1 MMPDRAPQGGPPGTG
16 DIGVTAQENLRV
28 RLRSCPD
35 TDGIPKWRNAL
46 ANPLWLFFSI
56 LTLLPLLGKI
66 VHADSSLSRP
76 YPGDP
81 GMPPH
86 PATMLV
92 ASFEQ
97 FLGDQDI
104 EVFRR
109 NVTARYTE
117 ATLCR
122 VTHSHEIRARRA
134 AVLAL
139 GFNGGFGANATVGR
153 LLKDRDP
160 TVRSLAANA
169 LWAIWSRADSPE
181 NNAALEQVQTLIELG
196 RHREAIRRA
205 TQLIEVAPNFAEA
218 YNQRAIAH
226 YQTGHLNES
235 VSDCRRVLELNS
247 YHFGALSGMGQCHL
261 RLGQRREAIRT
272 FRRALEL
279 QPYSDGL
286 RETVAELE
294 AAGD

>member
-1 MMPDRAPQGGPPGTG
+1 VPGTG
-16 DIGVTAQENLRV
+16 DIRVTAQESP
-28 RLRSCPD
+28 RLRLRPD
-35 TDGIPKWRNAL
+35 LKWRNKRATH
-46 ANPLWLFFSI
+46 LWWLLLI
-56 LTLLPLLGKI
+56 LTLLHPLAES
-66 VHADSSLSRP
+66 VHADLSLSMP
-76 YPGDP
+76 CPGDP
-81 GMPPH
+81 GMPAH

-92 ASFEQ
+92 ESFDQ
-97 FLGDQDI
+97 FLKDQDI

-109 NVTARYTE
+109 NVTARYAE
-117 ATLCR
+117 ATLCK
-122 VTHSHEIRARRA
+122 VTQSREIRARRA

-139 GFNGGFGANATVGR
+139 GLNGSFGANASVGR

-160 TVRSLAANA
+160 TVRSLAVNA

-181 NNAALEQVQTLIELG
+181 NNASLEQVQTLIQLG
-196 RHREAIRRA
+196 RPAEAIRKA
-205 TQLIEVAPNFAEA
+205 TQLIAAAPNFAEA
-218 YNQRAIAH
+218 YNQRAIAY
-226 YQTGHLNES
+226 YQTGQLNES